1 MRIAVALLLILFVTF
16 GCTSSSG
23 VGRPKAEV
31 AINAELDDFHQAAS
45 AADEERYFRHFAP
58 DGVFLGTDATERW
71 TKPEFREYAHPYFSK
86 GKGWTFTP
94 TVRHVAVSSRGNV
107 AWFDERL
114 DSTSYGE
121 CRGSGVLEKID
132 GRWKVQQYNLTI
144 PIPNDLAQ
152 ELVGRIREYANPNPK

>member
-1 MRIAVALLLILFVTF
+1 MKIAFTMLVISCVTF
-16 GCTSSSG
+16 GCASSTG
-23 VGRPKAEV
+23 VDRPKEEM

-71 TKPEFREYAHPYFSK
+71 TKLEFREYAHPYFSR

-94 TVRHVAVSSRGNV
+94 TARHVAVSSRGDV

-114 DSTSYGE
+114 DSASYGE

-132 GRWKVQQYNLTI
+132 GRWEVQQYNLTI
-144 PIPNDLAQ
+144 PIPNDLAK
-152 ELVGRIREYANPNPK
+152 ELVTRIREYANPNPK